1 MADTAKTGGM
11 GWPRT
16 CLAIGFFMIMIGV
29 VIGAASEGSAVAKYV
44 AMAGLIPIV
53 AGIIGLVV
61 EKATSKLR
69 NGRQPAH

>member
-1 MADTAKTGGM
+1 MADTAKEAM

-29 VIGAASEGSAVAKYV
+29 VIGAASEGSSVARYV

-53 AGIIGLVV
+53 VGIIGLVV
-61 EKATSKLR
+61 EKATGKIR
-69 NGRQPAH
+69 NGRQPVAH